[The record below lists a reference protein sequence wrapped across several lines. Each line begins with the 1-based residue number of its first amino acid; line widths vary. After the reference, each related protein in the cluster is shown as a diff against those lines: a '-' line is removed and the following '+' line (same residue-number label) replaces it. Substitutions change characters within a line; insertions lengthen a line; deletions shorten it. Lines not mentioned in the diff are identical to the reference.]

1 MLRLLKGDDISLVA
15 QELGTS
21 VDRLTRWKVRFV
33 DAGDAELARK
43 KPLPFQS
50 MLWKNR
56 RLIVQWASVVLAL
69 VLTVY
74 FLTRFFESG
83 GAAAAP

>member
-1 MLRLLKGDDISLVA
+1 MLRLLHGEEISLVA

-21 VDRLTRWKVRFV
+21 AERLTRWKVRFV
-33 DAGDAELARK
+33 DAGEAELAKK
-43 KPLPFQS
+43 KPLQFHS
-50 MLWKNR
+50 KLWKNR
-56 RLIVQWASVVLAL
+56 KQVLQWGSVILAL